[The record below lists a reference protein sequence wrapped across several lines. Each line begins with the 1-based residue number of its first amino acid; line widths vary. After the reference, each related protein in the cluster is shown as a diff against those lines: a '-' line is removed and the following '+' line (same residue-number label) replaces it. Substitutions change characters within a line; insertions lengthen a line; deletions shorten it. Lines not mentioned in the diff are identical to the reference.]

1 MTVELTKKVFS
12 VGVSDPN
19 LRVFDVVMATESG
32 TTYNS
37 FLIKGSEKTALVE
50 MVKER
55 FHDEHVSNIK
65 ELIDPSEIDY
75 IIISHCEPDHSGSLG
90 AFLELCP
97 NAKVVGSQA
106 TSNFLPNILNRELD
120 VHVVKDNDTLSL
132 GDIDLEFFM
141 APFLHWPDTMLTYV
155 KQEKLLITSDVFGCH
170 YYSPDTIY
178 DADESKGLLYAQ
190 DYYYHVIM
198 HPYRTYVEP
207 MLKKIENLEIDLICP
222 AHGPI
227 IKHVDDIINHYKEW
241 TKEVGV
247 KNNPKK
253 AALIYVSAY
262 GYTRA
267 IANTFKDE
275 LEKDGFEVLA
285 VDAQDASVDDML
297 NAIDKADAVLFG
309 SPTFT
314 RDALPPIWNVLS
326 CVSAVAYRNKPACAF
341 GSYGWSG
348 EGALNI
354 TARLKQLGFSII
366 DPFRVRLKPS
376 EEQLNEAR
384 DYIKEFIKTVK

>member
-1 MTVELTKKVFS
+1 MATKLTEKVFS

-55 FHDEHVSNIK
+55 FHDEHVKNIR
-65 ELIDPSEIDY
+65 ELVDVASIDY
-75 IIISHCEPDHSGSLG
+75 IVISHCEPDHSGSLG

-97 NAKVVGSQA
+97 GAQVVCSQA
-106 TSNFLPNILNRELD
+106 AGNFIPNILNREIN
-120 VHVVKDNDTLSL
+120 VKVVKDNDTISL
-132 GDIDLEFFM
+132 GDIELEFIM
-141 APFLHWPDTMLTYV
+141 APFLHWPDTMFTYV
-155 KQEKLLITSDVFGCH
+155 RQEKLLITSDVFGCH
-170 YYSPDTIY
+170 YYNENTIFDT
-178 DADESKGLLYAQ
+178 DESKGLLYAQ

-207 MLKKIENLEIDLICP
+207 MLKKIKSLEIDLICP

-227 IKHVDDIINHYKEW
+227 IKHTDGIISHYKEW
-241 TKEVGV
+241 TKDVGV
-247 KNNPKK
+247 KNDPKK
-253 AALIYVSAY
+253 AVITYVSAY

-267 IANTFKDE
+267 LAETFEEE
-275 LEKDGFEVLA
+275 LEKAGFDVESF
-285 VDAQDASVDDML
+285 DAQDVPADKIL
-297 NAIDKADAVLFG
+297 AAIDKADALLFG

-314 RDALPPIWNVLS
+314 RDALPPIWDVLS
-326 CVSAVAYRNKPACAF
+326 RISAVAYRNKPACAF

-348 EGALNI
+348 EGSLNI
-354 TARLKQLGFSII
+354 TARLKQLGFKII
-366 DPFRVRLKPS
+366 DPYRVRLKPS
-376 EEQLNEAR
+376 EDEILKAR
-384 DYIKEFIKTVK
+384 EYIKSFIELAG